1 MPAVSGECSHGSG
14 EGTGRAPV
22 PHDARRRL
30 RHFYGQGRRML
41 TVGRGPPAY
50 RASAAS
56 CGFAWSGQRVQRTTR
71 SRSGMQREGR
81 RARAQAAAPR
91 HRRDAAR
98 HPAHQSAVRRVSGG
112 RSSAA
117 PICPMAT
124 RLRTRPSAVRGPVD
138 RPPCILH
145 RRRGASAPASQTTG
159 ATQAWPSRH
168 RAPHRGRS
176 PVGGRSTGR
185 AVARAALCR
194 SRKAAGSASRKRAV
208 RARLARMLAITA
220 RCSAMSGRI
229 PPARRVKGVS
239 VDRPGRVCLHIRCKR
254 RCLCYI

>member
-1 MPAVSGECSHGSG
+1 
-14 EGTGRAPV
+14 
-22 PHDARRRL
+22 
-30 RHFYGQGRRML
+30 
-41 TVGRGPPAY
+41 
-50 RASAAS
+50 
-56 CGFAWSGQRVQRTTR
+56 
-71 SRSGMQREGR
+71 MQREGR
-81 RARAQAAAPR
+81 RARAHAAAPR

-124 RLRTRPSAVRGPVD
+124 RLRARPSAVRGPVD

-159 ATQAWPSRH
+159 ATHAWPSRH

-185 AVARAALCR
+185 AAARAALCL
-194 SRKAAGSASRKRAV
+194 SRKATGSISRKRAMRV
-208 RARLARMLAITA
+208 RLLAITA
-220 RCSAMSGRI
+220 RCSAVRARMFALLTRCSTASAWMLAIKARCSAMRSRI

-239 VDRPGRVCLHIRCKR
+239 VHRYGRFCVHTPLQASQLVLHLAHGSDANAGCWLR
-254 RCLCYI
+254 